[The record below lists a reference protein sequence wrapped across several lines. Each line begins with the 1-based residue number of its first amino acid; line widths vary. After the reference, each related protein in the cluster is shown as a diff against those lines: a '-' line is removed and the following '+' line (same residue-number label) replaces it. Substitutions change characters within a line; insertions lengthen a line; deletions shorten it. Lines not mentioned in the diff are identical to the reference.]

1 MEFGKK
7 IQMLRKS
14 QGISQET
21 LAAILKIN
29 RNNLSRIETGKS
41 EPTLSIIKGIVNYFK
56 IDVASL
62 MDLKGNPMD
71 TKDKI
76 KKISEECNYL
86 LDNDLD
92 FINGDIDDFI
102 SEYTELCEKL
112 KNI

>member
-1 MEFGKK
+1 MEFGSK

-41 EPTLSIIKGIVNYFK
+41 EPTLSIIKAIVDYFK
-56 IDVASL
+56 VDAASL
-62 MDLKGNPMD
+62 MDIKVNSMNN
-71 TKDKI
+71 KEKI

-92 FINGDIDDFI
+92 FILRLISVMREEYVKKDF
-102 SEYTELCEKL
+102 
-112 KNI
+112 

>member
-1 MEFGKK
+1 MDFGSK

-14 QGISQET
+14 KGISQET

-41 EPTLSIIKGIVNYFK
+41 EPTLSIIKNIVDYFNV
-56 IDVASL
+56 DVASL
-62 MDLKGNPMD
+62 MDIKNNNLN

-76 KKISEECNYL
+76 KKINEECSYL

-92 FINGDIDDFI
+92 LILRII
-102 SEYTELCEKL
+102 SVMREEYVKKDL
-112 KNI
+112 

>member
-1 MEFGKK
+1 MDFGSK

-14 QGISQET
+14 KGISQEN

-41 EPTLSIIKGIVNYFK
+41 EPTLSIIKNIVDYFNV
-56 IDVASL
+56 DVASL
-62 MDLKGNPMD
+62 MDIKNNNLN

-76 KKISEECNYL
+76 KKINEECSYL

-92 FINGDIDDFI
+92 LILRII
-102 SEYTELCEKL
+102 SVMREEYVKKDL
-112 KNI
+112 

>member
-1 MEFGKK
+1 MEFGSK
-7 IQMLRKS
+7 IQMLRKN
-14 QGISQET
+14 QGISQEN

-41 EPTLSIIKGIVNYFK
+41 EPTLSIIKNIVDYFNV
-56 IDVASL
+56 DVASL
-62 MDLKGNPMD
+62 MDINKGSMN

-92 FINGDIDDFI
+92 FILRLI
-102 SEYTELCEKL
+102 SVMREEYVK
-112 KNI
+112 KD

>member
-14 QGISQET
+14 QGISQEN

-41 EPTLSIIKGIVNYFK
+41 EPTLSVIKGIVNYFK

-71 TKDKI
+71 TKEKI
-76 KKISEECNYL
+76 KKINDECNYL
-86 LDNDLD
+86 LDSDLD
-92 FINGDIDDFI
+92 FIIRLISVMRKEYVKRDF
-102 SEYTELCEKL
+102 
-112 KNI
+112 